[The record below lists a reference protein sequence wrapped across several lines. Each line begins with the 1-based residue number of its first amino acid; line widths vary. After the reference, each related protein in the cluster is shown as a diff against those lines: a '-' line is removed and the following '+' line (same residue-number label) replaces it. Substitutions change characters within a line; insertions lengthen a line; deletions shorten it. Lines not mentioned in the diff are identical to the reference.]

1 VFILI
6 NFLFHCYIHIGLK
19 AFIQNMLTKNDVY
32 FVSMSQAVE
41 WMKNPTTLDKIKDF
55 KPWGC

>member
-1 VFILI
+1 
-6 NFLFHCYIHIGLK
+6 
-19 AFIQNMLTKNDVY
+19 MLTKNDVY
-32 FVSMSQAVE
+32 FVSMSQAVA